1 MMVIYII
8 NVVNCLICFT
18 ITIIFYNDIKNRI
31 NNNNHIIDYLKSE
44 LMRNNNNYI
53 ELSNEKYKNLCLNS
67 KLKSQSKKIE
77 EQIEK
82 INKYHNII
90 TVFNNNR
97 KKQSLFLNKS
107 EIVREKSKKLIIRKY
122 FSCNDLMKLI

>member
-18 ITIIFYNDIKNRI
+18 ITIIFYNNIKNRI

-53 ELSNEKYKNLCLNS
+53 ELSNEKSKNMYLNS
-67 KLKSQSKKIE
+67 KLKSQSKKLE

-90 TVFNNNR
+90 TVFNNTR
-97 KKQSLFLNKS
+97 KKESLFLNKS
-107 EIVREKSKKLIIRKY
+107 EILRESSKKLIIRKY
-122 FSCNDLMKLI
+122 FSCNDLMKLL

>member
-1 MMVIYII
+1 MVIFII
-8 NVVNCLICFT
+8 NVVNFLICFT
-18 ITIIFYNDIKNRI
+18 ITIIFYNAIKNQI

-44 LMRNNNNYI
+44 LMKNNNNYI
-53 ELSNEKYKNLCLNS
+53 ELLNEKSKNMYLNS

-97 KKQSLFLNKS
+97 KKESLFLNKS
-107 EIVREKSKKLIIRKY
+107 EILRENSKKLIIRKY
-122 FSCNDLMKLI
+122 FSCNDLMKLN

>member
-53 ELSNEKYKNLCLNS
+53 ELSNEKSKNMYLNS
-67 KLKSQSKKIE
+67 KLKSQSKKLE

-90 TVFNNNR
+90 TVFNNTR
-97 KKQSLFLNKS
+97 KKESLFLNKS
-107 EIVREKSKKLIIRKY
+107 EILKENSKKLIIRKY
-122 FSCNDLMKLI
+122 FSCNDLMKLN